1 MIELLTDMI
10 DFRPILDL
18 FQPQSAAYLL
28 IILVILFVGK
38 KVDELLTPYDLNK
51 ELTEIDNK
59 AVAVSFAGYLFGLGI
74 IMWGV
79 LSTDPS
85 EAAQASNSRYADIMD
100 TILWGGI
107 GIALL
112 QIARIV
118 NQKILLPKFDSI
130 KELITDRN
138 VGTGAV
144 ECGAFIGSA
153 FIIKAALSGE
163 GNGLDVDITSTLIF
177 FACGQLAFVLYGSIY
192 QKTTR
197 FCLHDEIE
205 KDNVSAGVAF
215 GMSLVASSILLSGYI
230 MHYDSLPGFAVWFV
244 ISIFFLVTCRYLLD
258 KIILPGSLLDEEI
271 SRDQNWGAALIEGG
285 MAIVIALLVNAAFF

>member
-1 MIELLTDMI
+1 MIELLTNII

-18 FQPQSAAYLL
+18 LQPRTAAYLL
-28 IILVILFVGK
+28 IILLILFIGK
-38 KVDELLTPYDLNK
+38 KIDEVLAPYDLNR

-85 EAAQASNSRYADIMD
+85 EAAYAGNSMYADVMD

-118 NQKILLPKFDSI
+118 NQKILLSRFDSI

-163 GNGLDVDITSTLIF
+163 DNGLAVGITSTLIF
-177 FACGQLAFVLYGSIY
+177 FACGQLAFVIYGCIY
-192 QKTTR
+192 QKMAH
-197 FCLHDEIE
+197 FDLHDEIE

-230 MHYDSLPGFAVWFV
+230 MRYDSLPGFAVWFV

-258 KIILPGSLLDEEI
+258 KIMLPGSLLDEEI

-285 MAIVIALLVNAAFF
+285 MAIVIALLVTAAFF